1 MVHTPVTTNPSNG
14 ARGWQSVFRSVLIL
28 FLGLGIFIVM
38 PTFLLPVLGVRLEL
52 RGRTLVGLGGTLAAE
67 LVLFFFLLRWLKV
80 QGRSLKDL
88 GWGRP
93 TTLPAIVLGLVFAL
107 GYAIYTLSNPL
118 IGPHATEISLFK
130 LAGIVVG
137 VVGAMVEECVFRG
150 YIISELERI
159 KVSTLTQ
166 ILVSGVSFGIIHVGF
181 DLIGVLLT
189 FIMGVVMA
197 TAYVVGRRSL
207 TPSIVSH
214 ALINVIIE
222 PWLLLFI
229 ITMYSR
235 LGQMVV
241 R

>member
-1 MVHTPVTTNPSNG
+1 MLRRPVSKNISNG
-14 ARGWQSVFRSVLIL
+14 PRGWQSVLRAVFIL
-28 FLGLGIFIVM
+28 FLGLGLFIIL
-38 PTFLLPVLGVRLEL
+38 PTFLLPAMGARLDI

-67 LVLFFFLLRWLKV
+67 LVLLFFLLRWLKG

-93 TTLPAIVLGLVFAL
+93 TTIPAIVLGLVFAL

-130 LAGIVVG
+130 VAGIVVG
-137 VVGAMVEECVFRG
+137 VVGAVVEECVFRG
-150 YIISELERI
+150 YILSELERI
-159 KVSTLTQ
+159 KVSALSQ
-166 ILVSGVSFGIIHVGF
+166 ILVSGVSFGIIHIGF
-181 DLIGVLLT
+181 DLVGVLLT
-189 FIMGVVMA
+189 FFMGVAMA
-197 TAYVVGRRSL
+197 AAYILGKRSL

-214 ALINVIIE
+214 LLINIMIE

-229 ITMYSR
+229 ITLYSR